1 VCLHVSMHVTYPL
14 SLSLGLNQVLNPKS
28 RDHHPQNQT
37 HTPIA
42 RKQTTLINSL
52 NTRTTTFI
60 HLRLAH
66 DALSSGVRQ
75 TDGAHLAEI
84 ACGCPEVT
92 PTVRPPRKPYHQ
104 LFCSV
109 GVSYSERARAV
120 LNADYEETIGEIVSH
135 LERQS
140 SAQAEMHDV

>member
-1 VCLHVSMHVTYPL
+1 MHVTYPL

-75 TDGAHLAEI
+75 TNGAHLAEI

-92 PTVRPPRKPYHQ
+92 PTRQTQENRTIS
-104 LFCSV
+104 FSV
-109 GVSYSERARAV
+109 VLASAV
-120 LNADYEETIGEIVSH
+120 QNVLA
-135 LERQS
+135 QS
-140 SAQAEMHDV
+140 